1 VTAAP
6 PSPADLRDVRLTGSV
21 VVLLGD
27 RGQSRAE
34 EHRALIA
41 LVAALTG
48 TPAAAVSL
56 SQVCASCGRSGH
68 GPLRVHGAGAG
79 VHVSLSRT
87 DSHLALA
94 VTGAGPV
101 GIDLESVAALGR
113 FPVDPVLCS
122 PAESAALSS
131 LPGHAADAARGALW
145 TAKEA
150 VLKAAGVG
158 LRVDPRGLGFE
169 PVTGGV
175 ERMALVRWSGAPV
188 PLDRVH
194 LLPVPAPAGMVA
206 SVAVF
211 AFGRPRLRLV
221 DAVA

>member
-1 VTAAP
+1 VTATP
-6 PSPADLRDVRLTGSV
+6 PSRADLRGERLADSV

-27 RGQSRAE
+27 RGRSRAE
-34 EHRALIA
+34 GHRALIT

-48 TPAAAVSL
+48 MPAAAVSL
-56 SQVCASCGRSGH
+56 SQVCESCGRSGH
-68 GPLRVHGAGAG
+68 GQLRVHGAGGG
-79 VHVSLSRT
+79 VHVSLSRS
-87 DSHLALA
+87 DGHLALA

-101 GIDLESVAALGR
+101 GIDLESVAALGS

-122 PAESAALSS
+122 PAESAALGS
-131 LPGHAADAARGALW
+131 LRGHAADAARGALW

-158 LRVDPRGLGFE
+158 LRVDPRGLSFE
-169 PVTGGV
+169 PVTGGA

-188 PLDRVH
+188 PLDTVH
-194 LLPVPAPAGMVA
+194 LLPVPAPAGMAA

-211 AFGRPRLRLV
+211 AAGRPRLRLV
-221 DAVA
+221 GAVA